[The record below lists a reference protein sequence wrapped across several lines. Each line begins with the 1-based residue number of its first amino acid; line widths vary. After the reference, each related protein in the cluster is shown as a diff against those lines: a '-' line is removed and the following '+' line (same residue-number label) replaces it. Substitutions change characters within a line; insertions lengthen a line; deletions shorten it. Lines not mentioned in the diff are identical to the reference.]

1 MRVMYFAFE
10 GFDTQNGTNHLAL
23 KMIDEFLNAG
33 IDVYLVSSHSRGLSD
48 DIPDILK
55 DRKGFTYDI
64 INRSIV
70 SKTNFFQRYLDGLTY
85 SLNCKKAWKKQVDN
99 IDVIILQ
106 STPTVVF
113 SSILLKLFGRK
124 PIIYNSYDV
133 FPDGSYAMGAITN
146 KFVFKVL
153 QKLQQI
159 VYKTSAKIV
168 VISSDMKTQLQRLGV
183 PEHKLVEIKN
193 WYDDKAVGSVPFNK
207 NKFAEKYQLSND
219 VFYVQYAGNFGFTFD
234 YKIVLDIAER
244 LKGESRIVFQ
254 MVGEGAFKEKFIT
267 EAEKRGLSNI
277 IFYPWQPLEIISD
290 VYSIC
295 SIQLIPLSNGV
306 IWNSFPSK
314 GSLLMACGRVILCA
328 TEKESNYYKEINK
341 NDVGICVSN
350 KSPQEAADAILTLFN
365 NRERLKEIG
374 EKAKAYGRRE
384 YSSTVNINKFIK
396 LLDEV
401 VSGQTKNTK
410 KDINSETLK
419 DNEVKINV

>member
-10 GFDTQNGTNHLAL
+10 GFDTQNGTNHLSL

-33 IDVYLVSSHSRGLSD
+33 IDVYLVSSHSKGLAD

-55 DRKGFTYDI
+55 NRRGFTYDI
-64 INRSIV
+64 IDRLIV
-70 SKTNFFQRYLDGLTY
+70 SKTDFLQRYLDGLIY
-85 SLNCKKAWKKQVDN
+85 SFNCTKAWKKQVNN
-99 IDVIILQ
+99 IDLIILQ

-113 SSILLKLFGRK
+113 SSILLKFFGRK

-133 FPDGSYAMGAITN
+133 FPDGSYAMGAISN

-159 VYKTSAKIV
+159 VYKTSTKIV

-183 PEHKLVEIKN
+183 PEYKLIEIKN
-193 WYDDKAVGSVPFNK
+193 WYDDKSVGSVTFNK
-207 NKFAEKYQLSND
+207 NRFAKKYQLAHD

-244 LKGESRIVFQ
+244 LKGVSGIIFQ
-254 MVGEGAFKEKFIT
+254 MVGDGAFKEKFMT
-267 EAEKRGLSNI
+267 EAEKSGLSNI

-328 TEKESNYYKEINK
+328 TEKESNYYKEINE
-341 NDVGICVSN
+341 NDVGVCVSN
-350 KSPQEAADAILTLFN
+350 KSPQEAADAILSLFN
-365 NRERLKEIG
+365 NRERLNEIG
-374 EKAKAYGRRE
+374 ENAKAYSRRE
-384 YSSTVNINKFIK
+384 YSSTVNITKFIK
-396 LLDEV
+396 VLYEV
-401 VSGQTKNTK
+401 VSYQTQSQK
-410 KDINSETLK
+410 KI
-419 DNEVKINV
+419 